1 MIDVKVHIV
10 HAEILETRVDHVL
23 DMLLAAD
30 AIFNFILSS
39 REELGCDDDLIALCE
54 VPERASHILLAGAA
68 LVSNRCIIEID
79 TQQKTAFNDFSGVF
93 LVNGPAV
100 LAASGISESHTSHTD
115 PRYIKV

>member
-100 LAASGISESHTSHTD
+100 LAASGISESHASHTD